1 MKEPI
6 RRKRGT
12 KMLEKIRTALI
23 ENGYINNNWRIKT
36 IAIERIGY
44 TDFVYYI
51 LEIYKPKTKKPDYCY
66 ELYIDTVREL
76 IFFDKSKFD
85 KLK

>member
-1 MKEPI
+1 
-6 RRKRGT
+6 
-12 KMLEKIRTALI
+12 MLEKIRTALI
-23 ENGYINNNWRIKT
+23 ENGYINSTWRTKT

-44 TDFVYYI
+44 TDYIYYI
-51 LEIYKPKTKKPDYCY
+51 LEVYKPKSKKPDYCY
-66 ELYIDTVREL
+66 ELYIDTVKEL

>member
-1 MKEPI
+1 
-6 RRKRGT
+6 
-12 KMLEKIRTALI
+12 MLEEIRTVLI
-23 ENGYINNNWRIKT
+23 ENGYINNNWRVKH
-36 IAIERIGY
+36 IATERIGC
-44 TDFVYYI
+44 TDYI
-51 LEIYKPKTKKPDYCY
+51 NYICDVYKPKSKKPDYCY

>member
-1 MKEPI
+1 
-6 RRKRGT
+6 
-12 KMLEKIRTALI
+12 MLEKIRTALI
-23 ENGYINNNWRIKT
+23 ENGYINSTWTTKT

-44 TDFVYYI
+44 TDYIYYI
-51 LEIYKPKTKKPDYCY
+51 LEVYKPKSKKPDYCY
-66 ELYIDTVREL
+66 ELYIDTVKEL

>member
-1 MKEPI
+1 
-6 RRKRGT
+6 
-12 KMLEKIRTALI
+12 MLEQIKNVLI